1 MTRVQV
7 ICGFLAMAIVIVIGA
22 WALAMRYLKKVELT
36 KRQRMTA
43 GMLLAVALAL
53 FFVAMPANIWV
64 RLLGIVLAVV
74 MFFAS
79 LYQRDPKLGERSAV
93 GGARKEGHEA
103 RRRAAEQYMPYY
115 KRLQQKRK
123 RSK

>member
-7 ICGFLAMAIVIVIGA
+7 VCGTVAMAIVVVVGA
-22 WALAMRYLKKVELT
+22 WALAMRYVKKVELT
-36 KRQRMTA
+36 RRQRMTA
-43 GMLLAVALAL
+43 GMILAVALAL
-53 FFVAMPANIWV
+53 FFFAMPVNIWV
-64 RLLGIVLAVV
+64 RLLGIALAVV

-79 LYQRDPKLGERSAV
+79 LYQRDPQLGEQRAGGATRGEDRKARRSA
-93 GGARKEGHEA
+93 AQ
-103 RRRAAEQYMPYY
+103 QYMPYY

>member
-7 ICGFLAMAIVIVIGA
+7 ISGIAATVIVVVIGA
-22 WALAMRYLKKVELT
+22 WALAMRYLKKAELT
-36 KRQRMTA
+36 KRQRMAA

-53 FFVAMPANIWV
+53 FFAAMPVNVWI

-79 LYQRDPKLGERSAV
+79 LYQWDPKLGERPA
-93 GGARKEGHEA
+93 GGKAKGDEQKA
-103 RRRAAEQYMPYY
+103 RRRAADEYMPYY